1 MNTDNYDSKKA
12 TALERATRQ
21 MRADRAA
28 RKKAKQDKMSTIKA
42 RKRGSTQRKRKA
54 PGSPPRDAGT
64 QRFTARQK
72 KLLKKWEAK
81 DPSATSII
89 SRIHAVKKSFSSPLQ
104 RTTTDLKDN
113 PPATPTTLQ
122 KFASTPCTTAR
133 SRSFTRYPKAIE

>member
-1 MNTDNYDSKKA
+1 
-12 TALERATRQ
+12 

-54 PGSPPRDAGT
+54 TGSPPRDAGT

-104 RTTTDLKDN
+104 RTITDL
-113 PPATPTTLQ
+113 ATE
-122 KFASTPCTTAR
+122 A
-133 SRSFTRYPKAIE
+133 

>member
-1 MNTDNYDSKKA
+1 
-12 TALERATRQ
+12 
-21 MRADRAA
+21 
-28 RKKAKQDKMSTIKA
+28 MSTIKA

-54 PGSPPRDAGT
+54 TGSPPRDAGT

-104 RTTTDLKDN
+104 RTITDLKDN
-113 PPATPTTLQ
+113 PPATPLEE
-122 KFASTPCTTAR
+122 KSLFFFRA
-133 SRSFTRYPKAIE
+133 